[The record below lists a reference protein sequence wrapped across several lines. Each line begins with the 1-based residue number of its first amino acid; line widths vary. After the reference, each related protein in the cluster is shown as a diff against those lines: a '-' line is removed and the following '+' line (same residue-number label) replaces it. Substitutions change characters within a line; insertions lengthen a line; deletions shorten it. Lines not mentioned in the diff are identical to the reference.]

1 MAAAKKTGT
10 DKARKPADKSRKI
23 PKKRQSPAQQEPVRE
38 PLLTEARRRI
48 IRITLG
54 VLCSIL
60 TLYTVV
66 ALLSYI
72 FTWTSD
78 QSLVFNRNMFSLDA
92 SAENAGGKVGFLWA
106 RLLISKWFGLGAFAI
121 PVFLGTLA
129 VYCLRIKKVNLVR
142 MFLLCASGAVLFS
155 MLLSYLFSFTSL
167 DAMLGGG
174 AGGSYGYYA
183 NRWLCDKIGKA
194 GTAGVLLAVL
204 FLYACLLTPK
214 AAFWLDDL
222 IYGLSHRAPKAAE
235 DESGLEGLEEEENE
249 DGHPDLFRGESG
261 ESDPYG
267 YEDTPGLVVEGAEE
281 ADTDPT
287 DDWLA
292 FTGTE
297 TETGSGH
304 TVTGTSHLVSDPGT
318 DDGPADA
325 ADDGYDEDPA
335 DDVVL
340 TVEKGENDIIAALSD
355 TEWRERYD
363 PRLDLPDFRLP
374 SMSLLNDYR
383 DKWYEVSREELENNK
398 QRIVNALSNYKIRV
412 KGITAKMGPTVTLYK
427 IQLADGIKV
436 SQVRNLEE
444 DIAISLGAKGV
455 RVVTLLD
462 SVGIEVANVNPSVV
476 ALKSVLGCQQF
487 QEAARKME
495 LPMAMG
501 ITVTNEPFFL
511 DLAKMPHLL
520 VAGATGQGKS
530 VGLNVMITSLLY
542 TKHPAEMKFVLVD
555 PKKVELSLY
564 DKLDKHYLA
573 MLPDGDEA
581 IITDTKKVANT
592 LNSLCI
598 EMDAR
603 YDLLKQAN
611 VRQLK
616 EYNAKFLN
624 RRLNPLKGHKFLPY
638 IVVII
643 DEFGDLLMT
652 AGREIETPIARLAQ
666 KARAVG
672 IHLIIA
678 TQRPTV
684 NIITGS
690 IKANF
695 NSRVAFKVNTGTD
708 SKVIIDAPGANRLI
722 GRGDMLVVSPGHD
735 EPVRVQC
742 ALVDTAEIDQIVDSI
757 SRQRGYSG
765 PFELPEYVDPNDED
779 GGGIGEVDLHK
790 RDQLFEEC
798 ARMVVQYQQGSTSM
812 LQRKLGVGYARAGRI
827 MDQLE
832 AAGIVGPQEGS
843 KARSV
848 QITDLDSLDR
858 ILESLNHI

>member
-1 MAAAKKTGT
+1 MAKEKKNKEKSRAKSRPQPTAKKKPAAASRPKRN
-10 DKARKPADKSRKI
+10 DAPRKPILS
-23 PKKRQSPAQQEPVRE
+23 EE
-38 PLLTEARRRI
+38 NRRI
-48 IRITLG
+48 VRIVLG
-54 VLCSIL
+54 VLFGIL
-60 TLYTVV
+60 TLYTLV
-66 ALLSYI
+66 ALLSYV

-78 QSLVFNRNMFSLDA
+78 QSLRFDSQMFSMDTV
-92 SAENAGGKVGFLWA
+92 AENAGGKIGYLWA
-106 RLLISKWFGLGAFAI
+106 NLLISKLFGFGAFAI
-121 PVFLGTLA
+121 PVFLGFLT
-129 VYCLRIKKVNLVR
+129 VYCFRIKKVNLLRV
-142 MFLLCASGAVLFS
+142 FLLCAFGAIIFSVL
-155 MLLSYLFSFTSL
+155 LAYIFSFTSL
-167 DAMLGGG
+167 DSMLGNG
-174 AGGSYGYYA
+174 AGGSYGHYA
-183 NRWLCDKIGKA
+183 NSWMCDKLGKA
-194 GTAGVLLAVL
+194 GMAGVLLVVL

-214 AAFWLDDL
+214 VAFWFDDL
-222 IYGLSHRAPKAAE
+222 LYGISHREP
-235 DESGLEGLEEEENE
+235 EEEEE
-249 DGHPDLFRGESG
+249 EETLEPEEGETG
-261 ESDPYG
+261 EAGSY
-267 YEDTPGLVVEGAEE
+267 PGLVVEGAEE

-287 DDWLA
+287 DDWLEYTDSESA
-292 FTGTE
+292 GQPAAE
-297 TETGSGH
+297 PEPA
-304 TVTGTSHLVSDPGT
+304 SDPGT
-318 DDGPADA
+318 ETKP
-325 ADDGYDEDPA
+325 EVIQPL
-335 DDVVL
+335 VTQPEVTL
-340 TVEKGENDIIAALSD
+340 TIEKSENDIIAGLSD
-355 TEWRERYD
+355 EEWRERYD
-363 PRLDLPDFRLP
+363 PRLDLPKFKLP
-374 SMSLLNDYR
+374 PMSILKDYK
-383 DKWYEVSREELENNK
+383 DMWYEVSRQELENNK
-398 QRIVNALSNYKIRV
+398 QRIVNALNSYKIRV

-427 IQLADGIKV
+427 IQLDDGIKV
-436 SQVRNLEE
+436 AQVRNLEE

-462 SVGIEVANVNPSVV
+462 SVGIEVANVKPSVV
-476 ALKSVLGCQQF
+476 ALKSVLGCQQY
-487 QEAARKME
+487 QEASQKME
-495 LPMAMG
+495 LPMAIG
-501 ITVTNEPFFL
+501 ITVTNEPFFI

-542 TKHPAEMKFVLVD
+542 AKHPAEMKLVLVD
-555 PKKVELSLY
+555 PKKVEFSLY
-564 DKLDKHYLA
+564 EKLEKHYLA
-573 MLPDGDEA
+573 MLPDADEA

-603 YDLLKQAN
+603 YDLLKKAD

-616 EYNAKFLN
+616 EYNEKFLN
-624 RRLNPLKGHKFLPY
+624 RQLNPNNGHKFLPY

-652 AGREIETPIARLAQ
+652 AGREIENPIARLAQ

-722 GRGDMLVVSPGHD
+722 GRGDMLVVYPGHD
-735 EPVRVQC
+735 LTRVQC
-742 ALVDTAEIDQIVDSI
+742 ALVDTPEIINLVKFI
-757 SRQRGYSG
+757 SDQRGYAG

-779 GGGIGEVDLHK
+779 AGVGDVDLHR

-812 LQRKLGVGYARAGRI
+812 LQRKLNVGYARAGRI

-848 QITDLDSLDR
+848 LVTDLDTLDR

>member
-1 MAAAKKTGT
+1 MTEKTGKGKPKPKTKTKAKPKKKTT
-10 DKARKPADKSRKI
+10 ASKSR
-23 PKKRQSPAQQEPVRE
+23 PSERQ
-38 PLLTEARRRI
+38 PLLSEDKRRVVRI
-48 IRITLG
+48 VLG
-54 VLCSIL
+54 VLCGIL
-60 TLYTVV
+60 TLYTLV
-66 ALLSYI
+66 ALLSYV

-78 QSLVFNRNMFSLDA
+78 QSLSFHPQLFSLDA
-92 SAENAGGKVGFLWA
+92 SAENAGGKIGFLWA
-106 RLLISKWFGLGAFAI
+106 DRLISKWFGLGAFAL
-121 PVFLGTLA
+121 PVFLGALT
-129 VYCLRIKKVNLVR
+129 VYCFRIKKVNLLRV
-142 MFLLCASGAVLFS
+142 FILCALGAVLFS
-155 MLLSYLFSFTSL
+155 VLLAYIFSFTPYDS
-167 DAMLGGG
+167 MLGGG
-174 AGGSYGYYA
+174 AGGSYGHFA
-183 NRWLCDKIGKA
+183 NRWMCDKLGKA
-194 GTAGVLLAVL
+194 GMAGVLLVLL
-204 FLYACLLTPK
+204 FLYSCLLTPK
-214 AAFWLDDL
+214 VAFWLDDL
-222 IYGLSHRAPKAAE
+222 VGGISHRGTSGE
-235 DESGLEGLEEEENE
+235 DDNDDEDGDDEEDGEDDLPDGEEE
-249 DGHPDLFRGESG
+249 GH
-261 ESDPYG
+261 
-267 YEDTPGLVVEGAEE
+267 PGLVVEGAEE
-281 ADTDPT
+281 KDTDPT
-287 DDWLA
+287 DDWLE
-292 FTGTE
+292 FTGTDD
-297 TETGSGH
+297 
-304 TVTGTSHLVSDPGT
+304 TGTTAIP
-318 DDGPADA
+318 DDNPAGEPSA
-325 ADDGYDEDPA
+325 PVTTKPEDVP
-335 DDVVL
+335 L
-340 TVEKGENDIIAALSD
+340 TIEKSENDIIAGLSD
-355 TEWRERYD
+355 DEWRERYD
-363 PRLDLPDFRLP
+363 PRLDLPKFKLP
-374 SMSLLNDYR
+374 PMSILKDYK
-383 DKWYEVSREELENNK
+383 DMWYEVSRQELENNK
-398 QRIVNALSNYKIRV
+398 QRIVNALNSYKIRV

-427 IQLADGIKV
+427 IQLDDGIKV
-436 SQVRNLEE
+436 AQVRNLEE

-462 SVGIEVANVNPSVV
+462 SVGIEVANVKPSVV
-476 ALKSVLGCQQF
+476 ALKSVLGCQQY
-487 QEAARKME
+487 QDASQKME
-495 LPMAMG
+495 LPMAIG

-542 TKHPAEMKFVLVD
+542 AKHPAEMKLVLVD
-555 PKKVELSLY
+555 PKKVEFSLY
-564 DKLDKHYLA
+564 ERLEKHYLA

-603 YDLLKQAN
+603 YDLLKKAD

-616 EYNAKFLN
+616 EYNEKFLS
-624 RRLNPLKGHKFLPY
+624 RQLNPNNGHKFLPY

-652 AGREIETPIARLAQ
+652 AGREIENPIARLAQ

-708 SKVIIDAPGANRLI
+708 SKVIIDAPGANRLS
-722 GRGDMLVVSPGHD
+722 GRGDMLVVYPGHD
-735 EPVRVQC
+735 LTRVQC
-742 ALVDTAEIDQIVDSI
+742 ALVDTPEII
-757 SRQRGYSG
+757 SLVKFISDQRGYPG
-765 PFELPEYVDPNDED
+765 PFELPEYVDPNDEEAGMGD
-779 GGGIGEVDLHK
+779 IDLHK

-848 QITDLDSLDR
+848 LVTDLDTLDR

>member
-1 MAAAKKTGT
+1 MAEKTGKGAT
-10 DKARKPADKSRKI
+10 KPKTK
-23 PKKRQSPAQQEPVRE
+23 PKKKPSASKKRTRQ
-38 PLLTEARRRI
+38 PLLSEEKRRI
-48 IRITLG
+48 VRIVLG
-54 VLCSIL
+54 VLFGIL
-60 TLYTVV
+60 TLYTLA
-66 ALLSYI
+66 ALLSYV
-72 FTWTSD
+72 FTWNAD
-78 QSLVFNRNMFSLDA
+78 QSLSYHPQPFSLDA
-92 SAENAGGKVGFLWA
+92 SAENAGGKIGFLWA
-106 RLLISKWFGLGAFAI
+106 DLLISKWFGFGAFAL
-121 PVFLGTLA
+121 PVFLAALT
-129 VYCLRIKKVNLVR
+129 VYCFRIKKVNLLRV
-142 MFLLCASGAVLFS
+142 FILCALGAVIFS
-155 MLLSYLFSFTSL
+155 VLLAYIFSFTPYESL
-167 DAMLGGG
+167 LGSG
-174 AGGSYGYYA
+174 AGGSYGHYA
-183 NRWLCDKIGKA
+183 NRWMCDKLGKV
-194 GTAGVLLAVL
+194 GMAGVLLVVL

-214 AAFWLDDL
+214 VAFWLDDL
-222 IYGLSHRAPKAAE
+222 VYGISHR
-235 DESGLEGLEEEENE
+235 
-249 DGHPDLFRGESG
+249 ESG
-261 ESDPYG
+261 EGGDSGEDDEDDDPDMDDDG
-267 YEDTPGLVVEGAEE
+267 PGLVIEGAEE

-287 DDWLA
+287 DDWL
-292 FTGTE
+292 
-297 TETGSGH
+297 
-304 TVTGTSHLVSDPGT
+304 DY
-318 DDGPADA
+318 ADA
-325 ADDGYDEDPA
+325 ADAGTGEQATDPA
-335 DDVVL
+335 GEAAEDGTVKPEDVTL
-340 TVEKGENDIIAALSD
+340 TIEKGENEIVAGLSD
-355 TEWRERYD
+355 EEWLKRYD
-363 PRLDLPDFRLP
+363 PRLDLPKYKMP
-374 SMSLLNDYR
+374 PMSILKDYK
-383 DKWYEVSREELENNK
+383 DMWYEVSRQELENNK
-398 QRIVNALSNYKIRV
+398 QRIVNALNSYKIRV

-427 IQLADGIKV
+427 IQLDDGIKV
-436 SQVRNLEE
+436 AQVRNLEE

-462 SVGIEVANVNPSVV
+462 SVGIEVANVKPSVV
-476 ALKSVLGCQQF
+476 ALKSVLGCQQY
-487 QEAARKME
+487 QEASKKME
-495 LPMAMG
+495 LPMALG

-542 TKHPAEMKFVLVD
+542 SKHPAEMKLVLVD
-555 PKKVELSLY
+555 PKKVEFSLY
-564 DKLDKHYLA
+564 ERLDKHYLA
-573 MLPDGDEA
+573 MLPDADEA

-603 YDLLKQAN
+603 YDLLKKAD

-616 EYNAKFLN
+616 EYNEKFLN
-624 RRLNPLKGHKFLPY
+624 RQLNPNNGHKFLPY

-652 AGREIETPIARLAQ
+652 AGREIENPIARLAQ

-722 GRGDMLVVSPGHD
+722 GRGDMLVVYPGHD
-735 EPVRVQC
+735 LTRVQC
-742 ALVDTAEIDQIVDSI
+742 ALVDTPEIIDIVKFVSE
-757 SRQRGYSG
+757 QRGYAG

-779 GGGIGEVDLHK
+779 AGFGDVDLHR

-812 LQRKLGVGYARAGRI
+812 LQRKLNVGYARAGRI

-843 KARSV
+843 KARAV
-848 QITDLDSLDR
+848 LITDLDT
-858 ILESLNHI
+858 LEQKLEALNHI

>member
-1 MAAAKKTGT
+1 MADKKSPKPKKKKATP
-10 DKARKPADKSRKI
+10 ARKPAA
-23 PKKRQSPAQQEPVRE
+23 PRE
-38 PLLTEARRRI
+38 PILTDSRRRM
-48 IRITLG
+48 IRISLG
-54 VLCSIL
+54 VLFSIL
-60 TLYTVV
+60 AVYTLV

-78 QSLVFNRNMFSLDA
+78 QSLAFDSRMFTTDVT
-92 SAENAGGKVGFLWA
+92 AENAGGKIGFLWA
-106 RLLISKWFGLGAFAI
+106 DFLISKLFGLGALALPI
-121 PVFLGTLA
+121 FLGAIA
-129 VYCLRIKKVNLVR
+129 VYCFRLRNVNLLRV
-142 MFLLCASGAVLFS
+142 FLLCAFGAVIFS
-155 MLLSYLFSFTSL
+155 VVLAFVFSFTPY
-167 DAMLGGG
+167 DAMLGSG
-174 AGGSYGYYA
+174 AGGSYGHYA
-183 NRWLCDKIGKA
+183 SRWLCSMLGKA
-194 GTAGVLLAVL
+194 GAAGVLVLIL
-204 FLYACLLTPK
+204 FLYACLLSPK
-214 AAFWLDDL
+214 VAFWFDDL
-222 IYGLSHRAPKAAE
+222 LYGWSHREKQAPE
-235 DESGLEGLEEEENE
+235 DEGTDEPDEAEEG
-249 DGHPDLFRGESG
+249 
-261 ESDPYG
+261 
-267 YEDTPGLVVEGAEE
+267 TPGLVVEGAEE

-287 DDWLA
+287 DDWL
-292 FTGTE
+292 
-297 TETGSGH
+297 
-304 TVTGTSHLVSDPGT
+304 
-318 DDGPADA
+318 DA
-325 ADDGYDEDPA
+325 ADTDDAETEEDVEEVEEAAVTEAADTEDKTAAADGEAAQDAASGNP
-335 DDVVL
+335 DDVPL
-340 TVEKGENDIIAALSD
+340 TIEKSENEIVDGLSD
-355 TEWRERYD
+355 EQWRERYD
-363 PRLDLPDFRLP
+363 PRLDLPKYKLP
-374 SMSLLNDYR
+374 PMSLLNDYK
-383 DKWYEVSREELENNK
+383 DMWYEVSREELENNK
-398 QRIVNALSNYKIRV
+398 QRIVNALNSYKIRV

-427 IQLADGIKV
+427 IQLDDGIKV
-436 SQVRNLEE
+436 AQVRNLEE

-462 SVGIEVANVNPSVV
+462 SVGIEVANVKPSVV
-476 ALKSVLGCQQF
+476 ALKSILGCQQY
-487 QEAARKME
+487 QEASQKME

-542 TKHPAEMKFVLVD
+542 ARHPAEMKLVLVD
-555 PKKVELSLY
+555 PKKVEFSLY
-564 DKLDKHYLA
+564 EKLDRHYLA

-603 YDLLKQAN
+603 YDLLKKAD

-624 RRLNPLKGHKFLPY
+624 RQLNPLKGHKFLPY

-652 AGREIETPIARLAQ
+652 AGREIENPIARLAQ

-708 SKVIIDAPGANRLI
+708 SKVIIDTPGANRLI
-722 GRGDMLVVSPGHD
+722 GRGDMLVVSPGRD
-735 EPVRVQC
+735 EPTRVQC
-742 ALVDTAEIDQIVDSI
+742 ALVDTPEILNIVRFI
-757 SRQRGYSG
+757 SNQRGYPG
-765 PFELPEYVDPNDED
+765 PFELPEYVDPNDEE
-779 GGGIGEVDLHK
+779 GGMSDIDLHR

-812 LQRKLGVGYARAGRI
+812 LQRKLNVGYARAGRI

-843 KARSV
+843 KARAV
-848 QITDLDSLDR
+848 LVTDLDTLDR

>member
-1 MAAAKKTGT
+1 MAAAKKT
-10 DKARKPADKSRKI
+10 DKPAGAEKGKAAARKRPASAPRKT
-23 PKKRQSPAQQEPVRE
+23 ARE
-38 PLLTEARRRI
+38 PLLTESRRRI
-48 IRITLG
+48 IRIVLG
-54 VLCSIL
+54 VLCGIL
-60 TLYTVV
+60 TLYTLV
-66 ALLSYI
+66 ALLSYV

-78 QSLVFNRNMFSLDA
+78 QSLAFDPQMFSLDTA
-92 SAENAGGKVGFLWA
+92 AENAGGKIGYLWA
-106 RLLISKWFGLGAFAI
+106 NLLISKWFGLGAFAI
-121 PVFLGTLA
+121 PAFLAFLT
-129 VYCLRIKKVNLVR
+129 VYCFRIKKVNLLRV
-142 MFLLCASGAVLFS
+142 FLLCAFGAVIFS
-155 MLLSYLFSFTSL
+155 VLLAYIFSFTSFDSL
-167 DAMLGGG
+167 FGSG
-174 AGGSYGYYA
+174 AGGSYGHYA
-183 NRWLCDKIGKA
+183 NRWLCDKLGKA
-194 GTAGVLLAVL
+194 GTAGVLLVVL
-204 FLYACLLTPK
+204 FLFGCLLTPK
-214 AAFWLDDL
+214 VAFWLDDL
-222 IYGLSHRAPKAAE
+222 IYGVSHRRPKVAPEAPVDDDGEE
-235 DESGLEGLEEEENE
+235 DEGFEPF
-249 DGHPDLFRGESG
+249 HPD
-261 ESDPYG
+261 
-267 YEDTPGLVVEGAEE
+267 LVVEGAQDSQL

-287 DDWLA
+287 DDWLEYA
-292 FTGTE
+292 GTD
-297 TETGSGH
+297 TGSDEPAFPH
-304 TVTGTSHLVSDPGT
+304 FSSST
-318 DDGPADA
+318 DDHESQPEAGQPAA
-325 ADDGYDEDPA
+325 PEEEASDE
-335 DDVVL
+335 
-340 TVEKGENDIIAALSD
+340 VELVIEGKSESDIIAGLSD
-355 TEWRERYD
+355 EQWRERYD
-363 PRLDLPDFRLP
+363 PRLDLPKFQLP
-374 SMSLLNDYR
+374 PMSILKDY
-383 DKWYEVSREELENNK
+383 KEMWYEVSRQELENNK
-398 QRIVNALSNYKIRV
+398 QRIVNALNSYKIRV

-427 IQLADGIKV
+427 IQLDDGIKV

-462 SVGIEVANVNPSVV
+462 SVGIEVANVKPSVV

-487 QEAARKME
+487 QEASQKME

-542 TKHPAEMKFVLVD
+542 AKHPAEMKMVLVD
-555 PKKVELSLY
+555 PKKVEFSLY
-564 DKLDKHYLA
+564 EKLEKHYLA

-603 YDLLKQAN
+603 YDLLKKAD

-624 RRLNPLKGHKFLPY
+624 RQLNPNNGHKFLPY

-652 AGREIETPIARLAQ
+652 AGREIENPIARLAQ

-722 GRGDMLVVSPGHD
+722 GRGDMLVVYPGHD
-735 EPVRVQC
+735 LTRVQC
-742 ALVDTAEIDQIVDSI
+742 ALVDTPEIIDIVKFI
-757 SRQRGYSG
+757 SQQRGYGG
-765 PFELPEYVDPNDED
+765 PFELPEYVDPNDEE
-779 GGGIGEVDLHK
+779 GGGIGDIDLHK

-812 LQRKLGVGYARAGRI
+812 LQRKLNVGYARAGRI

-843 KARSV
+843 KARAV
-848 QITDLDSLDR
+848 LVTDLDSLDR

>member
-1 MAAAKKTGT
+1 MAATKSEKAPAKGKTKKKKSVAASG
-10 DKARKPADKSRKI
+10 KAKPARKTA
-23 PKKRQSPAQQEPVRE
+23 PVRESERE
-38 PLLTEARRRI
+38 PLLSENPRRI
-48 IRITLG
+48 IRLTLG
-54 VLCSIL
+54 FLFGIL
-60 TLYTVV
+60 ALYTLV
-66 ALLSYI
+66 ALFSYV
-72 FTWTSD
+72 FTWTAD
-78 QSLVFNRNMFSLDA
+78 QSLKFDPAMFSMES
-92 SAENAGGKVGFLWA
+92 SAANAGGKIGYLWA
-106 RLLISKWFGLGAFAI
+106 NLLVNKLFGLGALAI
-121 PVFLGTLA
+121 PVFLGALS
-129 VYCLRIKKVNLVR
+129 VYCFRLKHVNLLRV
-142 MFLLCASGAVLFS
+142 FLLCAFGAVIFS
-155 MLLSYLFSFTSL
+155 VLMAYIFSFTSY
-167 DAMLGGG
+167 DALLGGG
-174 AGGSYGYYA
+174 AGGSYGHYA
-183 NRWLCDKIGKA
+183 NYWLCDKLGKA
-194 GTAGVLLAVL
+194 GTAGVLLVVL
-204 FLYACLLTPK
+204 FLYACLLSPK
-214 AAFWLDDL
+214 VAVWLDEL
-222 IYGLSHRAPKAAE
+222 LYGVSHRVPKEDDAE
-235 DESGLEGLEEEENE
+235 GDEEEEIENPFE
-249 DGHPDLFRGESG
+249 DGTLQPAF
-261 ESDPYG
+261 
-267 YEDTPGLVVEGAEE
+267 VVEGAEE

-287 DDWLA
+287 DDWI
-292 FTGTE
+292 
-297 TETGSGH
+297 
-304 TVTGTSHLVSDPGT
+304 
-318 DDGPADA
+318 DA
-325 ADDGYDEDPA
+325 ANAAGTPEPDEPQEPEEPEEPAEPEEKPAPKEDEIQQTDVPLTIEKSENEIIDG
-335 DDVVL
+335 
-340 TVEKGENDIIAALSD
+340 LSEQ
-355 TEWRERYD
+355 EWRERYD
-363 PRLDLPDFRLP
+363 PRLDLPRFKLP
-374 SMSLLNDYR
+374 PLSILKDY
-383 DKWYEVSREELENNK
+383 KEMWYEVSREELENNK
-398 QRIVNALSNYKIRV
+398 QRIVNALNSYKIRV

-427 IQLADGIKV
+427 IQLDDGIKV
-436 SQVRNLEE
+436 AQVRNLEE

-462 SVGIEVANVNPSVV
+462 SVGIEVANVKPSVV
-476 ALKSVLGCQQF
+476 ALKAVLGCQQY
-487 QEAARKME
+487 QEASQKME

-542 TKHPAEMKFVLVD
+542 ARHPAEMKMVLVD
-555 PKKVELSLY
+555 PKKVEFSLY
-564 DKLDKHYLA
+564 EKLEKHYLA

-603 YDLLKQAN
+603 YDLLKKAD

-624 RRLNPLKGHKFLPY
+624 RQLNPNKGHKFLPY

-652 AGREIETPIARLAQ
+652 AGREIENPIARLAQ

-708 SKVIIDAPGANRLI
+708 SKVIIDQPGANRLI
-722 GRGDMLVVSPGHD
+722 GRGDMLVVSPGRD
-735 EPVRVQC
+735 EPTRVQC
-742 ALVDTAEIDQIVDSI
+742 ALVDTPEILDIVRFI
-757 SRQRGYSG
+757 SQQRGYPG

-779 GGGIGEVDLHK
+779 AGVGDVDLHR
-790 RDQLFEEC
+790 RDQLFEDC

-812 LQRKLGVGYARAGRI
+812 LQRKLNVGYARAGRI

-843 KARSV
+843 KARAV
-848 QITDLDSLDR
+848 LVTDLDTLDR

>member
-1 MAAAKKTGT
+1 MAAKKS
-10 DKARKPADKSRKI
+10 KSR
-23 PKKRQSPAQQEPVRE
+23 PKKKAAAAPKRTAARRQL
-38 PLLTEARRRI
+38 LLTEDKRRI
-48 IRITLG
+48 VRIVFG
-54 VLCSIL
+54 VLCSIMA
-60 TLYTVV
+60 LYTLV
-66 ALLSYI
+66 ALLSYV

-78 QSLVFNRNMFSLDA
+78 QSLTFDTRMFTTA
-92 SAENAGGKVGFLWA
+92 VTAENAGGKIGFLWA
-106 RLLISKWFGLGAFAI
+106 DFLISKLFGFGAFAL
-121 PVFLGTLA
+121 PVFLGALA
-129 VYCLRIKKVNLVR
+129 VYCFRIRKVNLLRV
-142 MFLLCASGAVLFS
+142 FLLCAFGAVIFS
-155 MLLSYLFSFTSL
+155 VLLAFVFSFTPYPSL
-167 DAMLGGG
+167 LGTG
-174 AGGSYGYYA
+174 AGGSYGHYA
-183 NRWLCDKIGKA
+183 CRWLCSMLGKA
-194 GTAGVLLAVL
+194 GTAGVLIIIV

-214 AAFWLDDL
+214 VAFWFDDL
-222 IYGLSHRAPKAAE
+222 IYGISHREPGEEGSAVEPESPE
-235 DESGLEGLEEEENE
+235 D
-249 DGHPDLFRGESG
+249 P
-261 ESDPYG
+261 
-267 YEDTPGLVVEGAEE
+267 
-281 ADTDPT
+281 
-287 DDWLA
+287 
-292 FTGTE
+292 E
-297 TETGSGH
+297 TETGNDTAGDWLDF
-304 TVTGTSHLVSDPGT
+304 TDSD
-318 DDGPADA
+318 DPAVLQQPDSDFGEVVEDMEDEA
-325 ADDGYDEDPA
+325 ADPA
-335 DDVVL
+335 GEVPL
-340 TVEKGENDIIAALSD
+340 TIEGKSESDIIAGLSEE
-355 TEWRERYD
+355 EWRERYD
-363 PRLDLPDFRLP
+363 PRLDLPRFKLP
-374 SMSLLNDYR
+374 PMSILNDYK
-383 DKWYEVSREELENNK
+383 DMWYEVSRQELENNK
-398 QRIVNALSNYKIRV
+398 QRIVNALNSYKIRV

-427 IQLADGIKV
+427 IQLDDGIKV

-462 SVGIEVANVNPSVV
+462 SVGIEVANVRPSVV

-487 QEAARKME
+487 QEASQKME

-542 TKHPAEMKFVLVD
+542 ARHPAEMKLVLVD
-555 PKKVELSLY
+555 PKKVEFSLY
-564 DKLDKHYLA
+564 EKLEKHYLA

-603 YDLLKQAN
+603 YDLLKKAD

-624 RRLNPLKGHKFLPY
+624 RQLNPNNGHKFLPY

-652 AGREIETPIARLAQ
+652 AGREIENPIARLAQ

-722 GRGDMLVVSPGHD
+722 GRGDMLVVYPGHD
-735 EPVRVQC
+735 LTRVQC
-742 ALVDTAEIDQIVDSI
+742 ALVDTPEII
-757 SRQRGYSG
+757 SLVKFISDQRGYAG
-765 PFELPEYVDPNDED
+765 PFELPEYVDPNDDET
-779 GGGIGEVDLHK
+779 GIGDVDLHR

-812 LQRKLGVGYARAGRI
+812 LQRKLNVGYARAGRI

-843 KARSV
+843 KARAV
-848 QITDLDSLDR
+848 LVTDLDTLDR

>member
-1 MAAAKKTGT
+1 MSAARKTEKSGKN
-10 DKARKPADKSRKI
+10 DKAKNTR
-23 PKKRQSPAQQEPVRE
+23 KKRPAPVRETPARE
-38 PLLTEARRRI
+38 PLLTDSRRRI
-48 IRITLG
+48 IRIVLG
-54 VLCSIL
+54 VLCGIL
-60 TLYTVV
+60 TLYTLA
-66 ALLSYI
+66 ALLSYV

-78 QSLVFNRNMFSLDA
+78 QSLAFNPQMFSLDTA
-92 SAENAGGKVGFLWA
+92 AENAGGKIGYLWA
-106 RLLISKWFGLGAFAI
+106 NLLISKWFGLGAFAI
-121 PVFLGTLA
+121 PAFLAFLT
-129 VYCLRIKKVNLVR
+129 VYCFRIKKVNLLRV
-142 MFLLCASGAVLFS
+142 FLLCAFGAIIFSVLLAYIFG
-155 MLLSYLFSFTSL
+155 FTSF
-167 DAMLGGG
+167 DSMFGSG
-174 AGGSYGYYA
+174 AGGSYGHYA
-183 NRWLCDKIGKA
+183 NRWLCDKLGKA
-194 GTAGVLLAVL
+194 GTAGVLVAVL

-222 IYGLSHRAPKAAE
+222 IYGISHREPKT
-235 DESGLEGLEEEENE
+235 DPDTVPDDLETDE
-249 DGHPDLFRGESG
+249 DGET
-261 ESDPYG
+261 YG
-267 YEDTPGLVVEGAEE
+267 LHPGLVVEGAEE

-287 DDWLA
+287 DDWLDYA
-292 FTGTE
+292 GTDTDPE
-297 TETGSGH
+297 SPAGPGTVDVIRPEEPETGDEADEGTGSVSG
-304 TVTGTSHLVSDPGT
+304 
-318 DDGPADA
+318 A
-325 ADDGYDEDPA
+325 EDVP
-335 DDVVL
+335 L
-340 TVEKGENDIIAALSD
+340 TIEGKSESDIIAGLSD
-355 TEWRERYD
+355 EEWRERYD
-363 PRLDLPDFRLP
+363 PRLDLPRYKLP
-374 SMSLLNDYR
+374 PMSLLNDY
-383 DKWYEVSREELENNK
+383 KEMWYEVSRQELENNK
-398 QRIVNALSNYKIRV
+398 QRIVNALNSYKIRV

-427 IQLADGIKV
+427 IQLDDGIKV

-462 SVGIEVANVNPSVV
+462 SVGIEVANVKPSVV

-487 QEAARKME
+487 QEASQKME
-495 LPMAMG
+495 LPMAIG

-542 TKHPAEMKFVLVD
+542 SKHPAEMKMVLVD
-555 PKKVELSLY
+555 PKKVEFSLY
-564 DKLDKHYLA
+564 EKLDKHYLA

-603 YDLLKQAN
+603 YDLLKKAD

-616 EYNAKFLN
+616 EYNEKFLS
-624 RRLNPLKGHKFLPY
+624 RRLNPNNGHKFLPY

-652 AGREIETPIARLAQ
+652 AGREIENPIARLAQ

-695 NSRVAFKVNTGTD
+695 NSRIAFKVNTGTD

-722 GRGDMLVVSPGHD
+722 GRGDMLVVYPGHD
-735 EPVRVQC
+735 LTRVQC
-742 ALVDTAEIDQIVDSI
+742 ALVDTPEIIDIVKFI
-757 SRQRGYSG
+757 SQQRGYAG
-765 PFELPEYVDPNDED
+765 PFELPEYVDPNDEE
-779 GGGIGEVDLHK
+779 GGGMGDVDLHK

-812 LQRKLGVGYARAGRI
+812 LQRKLNVGYARAGRI

-848 QITDLDSLDR
+848 LVTDLDSLDR

>member
-1 MAAAKKTGT
+1 MADKKSPKPKKKKATP
-10 DKARKPADKSRKI
+10 ARKPAA
-23 PKKRQSPAQQEPVRE
+23 PRE
-38 PLLTEARRRI
+38 PILTDSRRRM
-48 IRITLG
+48 IRISLG
-54 VLCSIL
+54 VLFSIL
-60 TLYTVV
+60 AVYTLV

-78 QSLVFNRNMFSLDA
+78 QSLAFDSRMFTTDVT
-92 SAENAGGKVGFLWA
+92 AENAGGKIGFLWA
-106 RLLISKWFGLGAFAI
+106 DFLISKLFGLGALALPI
-121 PVFLGTLA
+121 FLGAIA
-129 VYCLRIKKVNLVR
+129 VYCFRLRNVNLLRV
-142 MFLLCASGAVLFS
+142 FLLCAFGAVIFS
-155 MLLSYLFSFTSL
+155 VVLAFVFSFTPY
-167 DAMLGGG
+167 DAMLGSG
-174 AGGSYGYYA
+174 AGGSYGHYA
-183 NRWLCDKIGKA
+183 SRWLCSMLGKA
-194 GTAGVLLAVL
+194 GAAGVLVLIL
-204 FLYACLLTPK
+204 FLYACLLSPK
-214 AAFWLDDL
+214 VAFWFDDL
-222 IYGLSHRAPKAAE
+222 LYGWSHREKQVPE
-235 DESGLEGLEEEENE
+235 DEGTDELDEAEEGM
-249 DGHPDLFRGESG
+249 
-261 ESDPYG
+261 
-267 YEDTPGLVVEGAEE
+267 PGLVVEGAEE
-281 ADTDPT
+281 ADTDQT
-287 DDWLA
+287 DDWL
-292 FTGTE
+292 
-297 TETGSGH
+297 
-304 TVTGTSHLVSDPGT
+304 
-318 DDGPADA
+318 DA
-325 ADDGYDEDPA
+325 ADTDDAETEEDVEEVEEAAVAEAADTEDETAAADGEAAQDAASGNP
-335 DDVVL
+335 DDVPL
-340 TVEKGENDIIAALSD
+340 TIEKSENEIVDGLSD
-355 TEWRERYD
+355 EQWRERYD
-363 PRLDLPDFRLP
+363 PRLDLPKYKLP
-374 SMSLLNDYR
+374 PMSLLNDYK
-383 DKWYEVSREELENNK
+383 DMWYEVSREELENNK
-398 QRIVNALSNYKIRV
+398 QRIVNALNSYKIRV

-427 IQLADGIKV
+427 IQLDDGIKV
-436 SQVRNLEE
+436 AQVRNLEE

-462 SVGIEVANVNPSVV
+462 SVGIEVANVKPSVV
-476 ALKSVLGCQQF
+476 ALKSILGCQQY
-487 QEAARKME
+487 QEASQKME

-542 TKHPAEMKFVLVD
+542 ARHPAEMKLVLVD
-555 PKKVELSLY
+555 PKKVEFSLY
-564 DKLDKHYLA
+564 EKLDRHYLA

-603 YDLLKQAN
+603 YDLLKKAD

-624 RRLNPLKGHKFLPY
+624 RQLNPLKGHKFLPY

-652 AGREIETPIARLAQ
+652 AGREIENPIARLAQ

-708 SKVIIDAPGANRLI
+708 SKVIIDTPGANRLI
-722 GRGDMLVVSPGHD
+722 GRGDMLVVSPGRD
-735 EPVRVQC
+735 EPTRVQC
-742 ALVDTAEIDQIVDSI
+742 ALVDTPEILNIVRFI
-757 SRQRGYSG
+757 SNQRGYPG
-765 PFELPEYVDPNDED
+765 PFELPEYVDPNDEE
-779 GGGIGEVDLHK
+779 GGMSDIDLHR

-812 LQRKLGVGYARAGRI
+812 LQRKLNVGYARAGRI

-843 KARSV
+843 KARAV
-848 QITDLDSLDR
+848 LVTDLDTLDR

>member
-1 MAAAKKTGT
+1 MADKKSPKPKKKKATP
-10 DKARKPADKSRKI
+10 ARKPAA
-23 PKKRQSPAQQEPVRE
+23 PRE
-38 PLLTEARRRI
+38 PILTDSRRRM
-48 IRITLG
+48 IRISLG
-54 VLCSIL
+54 VLFSIL
-60 TLYTVV
+60 AVYTLV

-78 QSLVFNRNMFSLDA
+78 QSLAFDSRMFTTDVT
-92 SAENAGGKVGFLWA
+92 AENAGGKIGFLWA
-106 RLLISKWFGLGAFAI
+106 DFLISKLFGLGALALPI
-121 PVFLGTLA
+121 FLGAIA
-129 VYCLRIKKVNLVR
+129 VYCFRLRNVNLLRV
-142 MFLLCASGAVLFS
+142 FLLCAFGAVIFS
-155 MLLSYLFSFTSL
+155 VVLAFVFSFTPY
-167 DAMLGGG
+167 DAMLGSG
-174 AGGSYGYYA
+174 AGGSYGHYA
-183 NRWLCDKIGKA
+183 SRWLCSMLGKA
-194 GTAGVLLAVL
+194 GAAGVLVLIL
-204 FLYACLLTPK
+204 FLYACLLSPK
-214 AAFWLDDL
+214 VAFWFDDL
-222 IYGLSHRAPKAAE
+222 LYGWSHREKQAPEDEGTDELDEAE
-235 DESGLEGLEEEENE
+235 DG
-249 DGHPDLFRGESG
+249 
-261 ESDPYG
+261 
-267 YEDTPGLVVEGAEE
+267 TPGLVVEGAEE
-281 ADTDPT
+281 ADIDPT
-287 DDWLA
+287 DDWL
-292 FTGTE
+292 
-297 TETGSGH
+297 
-304 TVTGTSHLVSDPGT
+304 
-318 DDGPADA
+318 DA
-325 ADDGYDEDPA
+325 ADTDDAETEEDVEEVEEAAVAEATDAEDEAAAADGEAAQDAASGNP
-335 DDVVL
+335 DDVPL
-340 TVEKGENDIIAALSD
+340 TIEKSENEIVDGLSD
-355 TEWRERYD
+355 EQWRERYD
-363 PRLDLPDFRLP
+363 PRLDLPKYKLP
-374 SMSLLNDYR
+374 PMSLLNDYK
-383 DKWYEVSREELENNK
+383 DMWYEVSREELENNK
-398 QRIVNALSNYKIRV
+398 QRIVNALNSYKIRV

-427 IQLADGIKV
+427 IQLDDGIKV
-436 SQVRNLEE
+436 AQVRNLEE

-462 SVGIEVANVNPSVV
+462 SVGIEVANVKPSVV
-476 ALKSVLGCQQF
+476 ALKSILGCQQY
-487 QEAARKME
+487 QEASQKME

-542 TKHPAEMKFVLVD
+542 ARHPAEMKLVLVD
-555 PKKVELSLY
+555 PKKVEFSLY
-564 DKLDKHYLA
+564 EKLDRHYLA

-603 YDLLKQAN
+603 YDLLKKAD

-624 RRLNPLKGHKFLPY
+624 RQLNPLKGHKFLPY

-652 AGREIETPIARLAQ
+652 AGREIENPIARLAQ

-708 SKVIIDAPGANRLI
+708 SKVIIDTPGANRLI
-722 GRGDMLVVSPGHD
+722 GRGDMLVVSPGRD
-735 EPVRVQC
+735 EPTRVQC
-742 ALVDTAEIDQIVDSI
+742 ALVDTPEILNIVRFI
-757 SRQRGYSG
+757 SNQRGYPG
-765 PFELPEYVDPNDED
+765 PFELPEYVDPNDEE
-779 GGGIGEVDLHK
+779 GGMNDIDLHR

-812 LQRKLGVGYARAGRI
+812 LQRKLNVGYARAGRI

-843 KARSV
+843 KARAV
-848 QITDLDSLDR
+848 LVTDLDTLDR

>member
-1 MAAAKKTGT
+1 MAEKTRKGKGKPAAKPKKKAPSAAKK
-10 DKARKPADKSRKI
+10 RKEV
-23 PKKRQSPAQQEPVRE
+23 RQ
-38 PLLTEARRRI
+38 PLFSEETRRT
-48 IRITLG
+48 IRIVLG
-54 VLCSIL
+54 VLCGIL
-60 TLYTVV
+60 TLYTLV
-66 ALLSYI
+66 ALLSYV

-78 QSLVFNRNMFSLDA
+78 QSLSFSPQLFSLEEK
-92 SAENAGGKVGFLWA
+92 AENAGGKIGFLWA
-106 RLLISKWFGLGAFAI
+106 DLLISRWFGLGAFGL
-121 PVFLGTLA
+121 PVFLGALT
-129 VYCLRIKKVNLVR
+129 VYCFRIKKVNLLR
-142 MFLLCASGAVLFS
+142 MFLLCALGAVIFS
-155 MLLSYLFSFTSL
+155 VLLAFIFSFTPY
-167 DAMLGGG
+167 DAMLGSG
-174 AGGSYGYYA
+174 AGGSYGHYA
-183 NRWLCDKIGKA
+183 NQWMCDKLGKA
-194 GTAGVLLAVL
+194 GMAGVLIVVL

-214 AAFWLDDL
+214 VALWLDNLVQGISDKEEDDEESDADDDL
-222 IYGLSHRAPKAAE
+222 DEIPDEAE
-235 DESGLEGLEEEENE
+235 D
-249 DGHPDLFRGESG
+249 
-261 ESDPYG
+261 
-267 YEDTPGLVVEGAEE
+267 PGLIVEGAEE

-287 DDWLA
+287 DDWLDYA
-292 FTGTE
+292 
-297 TETGSGH
+297 
-304 TVTGTSHLVSDPGT
+304 GT
-318 DDGPADA
+318 DEPAA
-325 ADDGYDEDPA
+325 PVETPPAPDEPQNG
-335 DDVVL
+335 DDVPL
-340 TVEKGENDIIAALSD
+340 IIEEKSESDIIAGLSD
-355 TEWRERYD
+355 DEWFKRYD
-363 PRLDLPDFRLP
+363 PRLDLPKYKFP
-374 SMSLLNDYR
+374 PMSLLNDYR
-383 DKWYEVSREELENNK
+383 DKWYEVSRQELENNK
-398 QRIVNALSNYKIRV
+398 QRIVNALNSYKIRV

-427 IQLADGIKV
+427 IQLDDGIKV
-436 SQVRNLEE
+436 AQVRNLEE

-462 SVGIEVANVNPSVV
+462 SVGIEVANVKPSVV
-476 ALKSVLGCQQF
+476 ALKAVMGCQQY
-487 QEAARKME
+487 QEASQKME
-495 LPMAMG
+495 LPMAIG

-530 VGLNVMITSLLY
+530 VGLNAMITSLLY
-542 TKHPAEMKFVLVD
+542 AKHPAEMKLVLVD
-555 PKKVELSLY
+555 PKKVEFSLY
-564 DKLDKHYLA
+564 EKLDKHYLA

-603 YDLLKQAN
+603 YELLKKAD

-616 EYNAKFLN
+616 EYNEKFLN
-624 RRLNPLKGHKFLPY
+624 RRLNPLNGHKFLPY

-652 AGREIETPIARLAQ
+652 AGREIENPIARLAQ

-708 SKVIIDAPGANRLI
+708 SKVIIDAPGANRLV
-722 GRGDMLVVSPGHD
+722 GRGDMLVVYPGHD
-735 EPVRVQC
+735 LTRVQC
-742 ALVDTAEIDQIVDSI
+742 ALVDTDEIIDIVRFI
-757 SRQRGYSG
+757 SQQRGYDG
-765 PFELPEYVDPNDED
+765 PFELPEYIDPNEED
-779 GGGIGEVDLHK
+779 AGVGDVDLHR

-798 ARMVVQYQQGSTSM
+798 AKMVVQYQQGSTSM

-843 KARSV
+843 KARAV
-848 QITDLDSLDR
+848 LVTDLDTLDR

>member
-1 MAAAKKTGT
+1 MADKKSPKPKKKKATP
-10 DKARKPADKSRKI
+10 ARKPAA
-23 PKKRQSPAQQEPVRE
+23 PRE
-38 PLLTEARRRI
+38 PILTDSRRRM
-48 IRITLG
+48 IRISLG
-54 VLCSIL
+54 VLFSIL
-60 TLYTVV
+60 AVYTLV

-78 QSLVFNRNMFSLDA
+78 QSLAFDSRMFTTDVT
-92 SAENAGGKVGFLWA
+92 AENAGGKIGFLWA
-106 RLLISKWFGLGAFAI
+106 DFLISKLFGLGALALPI
-121 PVFLGTLA
+121 FLGAIA
-129 VYCLRIKKVNLVR
+129 VYCFRLRNVNLLRV
-142 MFLLCASGAVLFS
+142 FLLCAFGAVIFS
-155 MLLSYLFSFTSL
+155 VVLAFVFSFTPY
-167 DAMLGGG
+167 DAMLGSG
-174 AGGSYGYYA
+174 AGGSYGHYA
-183 NRWLCDKIGKA
+183 SRWLCSMLGKA
-194 GTAGVLLAVL
+194 GAAGVLVLIL
-204 FLYACLLTPK
+204 FLYACLLSPK
-214 AAFWLDDL
+214 VAFWFDDL
-222 IYGLSHRAPKAAE
+222 LYGWSHREKQAPE
-235 DESGLEGLEEEENE
+235 DEGTDEPDEAEEGM
-249 DGHPDLFRGESG
+249 
-261 ESDPYG
+261 
-267 YEDTPGLVVEGAEE
+267 PGLVVEGAEE

-287 DDWLA
+287 DDWL
-292 FTGTE
+292 
-297 TETGSGH
+297 
-304 TVTGTSHLVSDPGT
+304 
-318 DDGPADA
+318 DA
-325 ADDGYDEDPA
+325 ADTDDAETEEDVEEVEEAAVAEAADTEDETAAADGEAAQDAASGNP
-335 DDVVL
+335 DDVPL
-340 TVEKGENDIIAALSD
+340 TIEKSENEIVDGLSD
-355 TEWRERYD
+355 EQWRERYD
-363 PRLDLPDFRLP
+363 PRLDLPKYKLP
-374 SMSLLNDYR
+374 PMSLLNDYK
-383 DKWYEVSREELENNK
+383 DMWYEVSREELENNK
-398 QRIVNALSNYKIRV
+398 QRIVNALNSYKIRV

-427 IQLADGIKV
+427 IQLDDGIKV
-436 SQVRNLEE
+436 AQVRNLEE

-462 SVGIEVANVNPSVV
+462 SVGIEVANVKPSVV
-476 ALKSVLGCQQF
+476 ALKSILGCQQY
-487 QEAARKME
+487 QEASQKME

-542 TKHPAEMKFVLVD
+542 ARHPAEMKLVLVD
-555 PKKVELSLY
+555 PKKVEFSLY
-564 DKLDKHYLA
+564 EKLDRHYLA

-603 YDLLKQAN
+603 YDLLKKAD

-624 RRLNPLKGHKFLPY
+624 RQLNPLKGHKFLPY

-652 AGREIETPIARLAQ
+652 AGREIENPIARLAQ

-708 SKVIIDAPGANRLI
+708 SKVIIDTPGANRLI
-722 GRGDMLVVSPGHD
+722 GRGDMLVVSPGRD
-735 EPVRVQC
+735 EPTRVQC
-742 ALVDTAEIDQIVDSI
+742 ALVDTPEILNIVRFI
-757 SRQRGYSG
+757 SNQRGYPG
-765 PFELPEYVDPNDED
+765 PFELPEYVDPNDEE
-779 GGGIGEVDLHK
+779 GGMSDIDLHR

-812 LQRKLGVGYARAGRI
+812 LQRKLNVGYARAGRI

-843 KARSV
+843 KARAV
-848 QITDLDSLDR
+848 LVTDLDTLDR

>member
-1 MAAAKKTGT
+1 MAPAKKT
-10 DKARKPADKSRKI
+10 DKNAKSEKSKAPARKRPA
-23 PKKRQSPAQQEPVRE
+23 PVRQKPVRE
-38 PLLTEARRRI
+38 PLLTDSRRRI
-48 IRITLG
+48 IRIVLG
-54 VLCSIL
+54 VLCGIL
-60 TLYTVV
+60 TLYTLA
-66 ALLSYI
+66 ALISYV

-78 QSLVFNRNMFSLDA
+78 QSLAFDPQMFSLDA
-92 SAENAGGKVGFLWA
+92 TAENAGGKIGYLWA
-106 RLLISKWFGLGAFAI
+106 NLLISKWFGLGAFAI
-121 PVFLGTLA
+121 PVFLGYLT
-129 VYCLRIKKVNLVR
+129 VYCFRIKKVNLLRV
-142 MFLLCASGAVLFS
+142 FLLCAFGAIIFSVL
-155 MLLSYLFSFTSL
+155 LAYIFSFTSL
-167 DAMLGGG
+167 DSMLGGG
-174 AGGSYGYYA
+174 AGGSYGHYA
-183 NRWLCDKIGKA
+183 NRWLCDKLGKA

-214 AAFWLDDL
+214 VAFWLDDL
-222 IYGLSHRAPKAAE
+222 IYGVSHREPKPVLAVDDLEGEEGE
-235 DESGLEGLEEEENE
+235 DEEEI
-249 DGHPDLFRGESG
+249 
-261 ESDPYG
+261 
-267 YEDTPGLVVEGAEE
+267 PGLVVEGAQGSQL

-287 DDWLA
+287 DDWLE
-292 FTGTE
+292 FTGTD
-297 TETGSGH
+297 TGVGPETGH
-304 TVTGTSHLVSDPGT
+304 TTHTGDEVVGEEDPEVI
-318 DDGPADA
+318 PNEPEE
-325 ADDGYDEDPA
+325 ADDPFQ
-335 DDVVL
+335 DVKL
-340 TVEKGENDIIAALSD
+340 TIEGKSEKDIIAGLSD
-355 TEWRERYD
+355 EEWRERYD
-363 PRLDLPDFRLP
+363 PRLDLPKFKLP
-374 SMSLLNDYR
+374 PMSLLNDYK
-383 DKWYEVSREELENNK
+383 DMWYEVSRQELENNK
-398 QRIVNALSNYKIRV
+398 QRIVNALNSYKIRV

-427 IQLADGIKV
+427 IQLDDGIKV
-436 SQVRNLEE
+436 AQVRNLEE

-462 SVGIEVANVNPSVV
+462 SVGIEVANVKPSVV

-487 QEAARKME
+487 QEASQKME
-495 LPMAMG
+495 LPMAIG

-542 TKHPAEMKFVLVD
+542 SRHPAEMKLVLVD
-555 PKKVELSLY
+555 PKKVEFSLY
-564 DKLDKHYLA
+564 EKLDKHYLA

-603 YDLLKQAN
+603 YDLLKKAD

-616 EYNAKFLN
+616 EYNAKFLS
-624 RRLNPLKGHKFLPY
+624 RQLNPNNGHKFLPY

-652 AGREIETPIARLAQ
+652 AGREIENPIARLAQ

-722 GRGDMLVVSPGHD
+722 GRGDMLVVYPGHD
-735 EPVRVQC
+735 LTRVQC
-742 ALVDTAEIDQIVDSI
+742 ALVDTPEII
-757 SRQRGYSG
+757 SLVKFISDQRGYAG
-765 PFELPEYVDPNDED
+765 PFELPEYVDPNEED
-779 GGGIGEVDLHK
+779 AGVGDVDLHK

-798 ARMVVQYQQGSTSM
+798 AKMVVQYQQGSTSM
-812 LQRKLGVGYARAGRI
+812 LQRKLNVGYARAGRI

-843 KARSV
+843 KARAV
-848 QITDLDSLDR
+848 LVTDLDSLDR

>member
-1 MAAAKKTGT
+1 M
-10 DKARKPADKSRKI
+10 
-23 PKKRQSPAQQEPVRE
+23 
-38 PLLTEARRRI
+38 RI
-48 IRITLG
+48 VLG
-54 VLCSIL
+54 VLFGIL
-60 TLYTVV
+60 TLYTLV
-66 ALLSYI
+66 ALLSYV

-78 QSLVFNRNMFSLDA
+78 QSLRFDPQMFSMD
-92 SAENAGGKVGFLWA
+92 SVAENAGGKIGYLWA
-106 RLLISKWFGLGAFAI
+106 NLLISKLFGFGAFAI
-121 PVFLGTLA
+121 PVFLGFLT
-129 VYCLRIKKVNLVR
+129 VYCFRIKKVNLLRV
-142 MFLLCASGAVLFS
+142 FLLCAFGAIIFSVL
-155 MLLSYLFSFTSL
+155 LAYIFSFTSL
-167 DAMLGGG
+167 DSMLGNG
-174 AGGSYGYYA
+174 AGGSYGHYA
-183 NRWLCDKIGKA
+183 NSWMCDKLGKA
-194 GTAGVLLAVL
+194 GMAGVLLVVL

-214 AAFWLDDL
+214 VAFWFDDL
-222 IYGLSHRAPKAAE
+222 LYGISHRE
-235 DESGLEGLEEEENE
+235 TGDDDEADGTEEGEEGEEGEAGL
-249 DGHPDLFRGESG
+249 
-261 ESDPYG
+261 Y
-267 YEDTPGLVVEGAEE
+267 PGLVVEGAQE
-281 ADTDPT
+281 ADTDPS
-287 DDWLA
+287 DDWLEY
-292 FTGTE
+292 TDSE
-297 TETGSGH
+297 TAGQPAGEPEQTPESAVETKPEVIQPL
-304 TVTGTSHLVSDPGT
+304 VTQPEVT
-318 DDGPADA
+318 
-325 ADDGYDEDPA
+325 
-335 DDVVL
+335 L
-340 TVEKGENDIIAALSD
+340 TIERSENDIIAGLSD
-355 TEWRERYD
+355 EEWRERYD
-363 PRLDLPDFRLP
+363 PRLDLPKFKLP
-374 SMSLLNDYR
+374 PMSILKDYK
-383 DKWYEVSREELENNK
+383 DMWYEVSRQELENNK
-398 QRIVNALSNYKIRV
+398 QRIVNALNSYKIRV

-427 IQLADGIKV
+427 IQLDDGIKV
-436 SQVRNLEE
+436 AQVRNLEE

-462 SVGIEVANVNPSVV
+462 SVGIEVANVKPSVV
-476 ALKSVLGCQQF
+476 ALKSVLGCQQY
-487 QEAARKME
+487 QEASQKME
-495 LPMAMG
+495 LPMAIG

-542 TKHPAEMKFVLVD
+542 AKHPAEMKLVLVD
-555 PKKVELSLY
+555 PKKVEFSLY
-564 DKLDKHYLA
+564 EKLEKHYLA

-603 YDLLKQAN
+603 YDLLKKAD

-616 EYNAKFLN
+616 EYNEKFLN
-624 RRLNPLKGHKFLPY
+624 RQLNPNNGHKFLPY

-652 AGREIETPIARLAQ
+652 AGREIENPIARLAQ

-722 GRGDMLVVSPGHD
+722 GRGDMLVVYPGHD
-735 EPVRVQC
+735 LTRVQC
-742 ALVDTAEIDQIVDSI
+742 ALVDTPEIINLVKYI
-757 SRQRGYSG
+757 SDQRGYAG

-779 GGGIGEVDLHK
+779 AGVGDVDLHR

-812 LQRKLGVGYARAGRI
+812 LQRKLNVGYARAGRI

-848 QITDLDSLDR
+848 LVTDLDTLDR

>member
-1 MAAAKKTGT
+1 MAPAKKT
-10 DKARKPADKSRKI
+10 DKNAKSEKSKAPARKRPA
-23 PKKRQSPAQQEPVRE
+23 PVRQKPVRE
-38 PLLTEARRRI
+38 PLLTDSRRRI
-48 IRITLG
+48 IRIVLG
-54 VLCSIL
+54 VLCGIL
-60 TLYTVV
+60 TLYTLA
-66 ALLSYI
+66 ALISYV

-78 QSLVFNRNMFSLDA
+78 QSLAFDPQMFSLDA
-92 SAENAGGKVGFLWA
+92 TAENAGGKIGYLWA
-106 RLLISKWFGLGAFAI
+106 NLLISKWFGLGAFAI
-121 PVFLGTLA
+121 PVFLGYLT
-129 VYCLRIKKVNLVR
+129 VYCFRIKKVNLLRV
-142 MFLLCASGAVLFS
+142 FLLCAFGAIIFSVL
-155 MLLSYLFSFTSL
+155 LAYIFSFTSL
-167 DAMLGGG
+167 DSMLGGG
-174 AGGSYGYYA
+174 AGGSYGHYA
-183 NRWLCDKIGKA
+183 NRWLCDKLGKA

-214 AAFWLDDL
+214 VAFWLDDL
-222 IYGLSHRAPKAAE
+222 IYGVSHREPKPVLAVDDLEGEEGE
-235 DESGLEGLEEEENE
+235 DEEEI
-249 DGHPDLFRGESG
+249 
-261 ESDPYG
+261 
-267 YEDTPGLVVEGAEE
+267 PGLVVEGAQGSQL

-287 DDWLA
+287 DDWLE
-292 FTGTE
+292 FTGTD
-297 TETGSGH
+297 TGVGPETGH
-304 TVTGTSHLVSDPGT
+304 TTHTGDEVVGEEDPEVI
-318 DDGPADA
+318 PNEPEE
-325 ADDGYDEDPA
+325 ADDPFQ
-335 DDVVL
+335 DVKL
-340 TVEKGENDIIAALSD
+340 TIEGKSEKDIIAGLSD
-355 TEWRERYD
+355 EEWRERYD
-363 PRLDLPDFRLP
+363 PRLDLPKFKLP
-374 SMSLLNDYR
+374 PMSLLNDYK
-383 DKWYEVSREELENNK
+383 DMWYEVSRQELENNK
-398 QRIVNALSNYKIRV
+398 QRIVNALNSYKIRV

-427 IQLADGIKV
+427 IQLDDGIKV
-436 SQVRNLEE
+436 AQVRNLEE

-462 SVGIEVANVNPSVV
+462 SVGIEVANVKPSVV

-487 QEAARKME
+487 QEASQKME
-495 LPMAMG
+495 LPMAIG

-542 TKHPAEMKFVLVD
+542 SRHPAEMKLVLVD
-555 PKKVELSLY
+555 PKKVEFSLY
-564 DKLDKHYLA
+564 EKLDKHYLA

-603 YDLLKQAN
+603 YDLLKKAD

-616 EYNAKFLN
+616 EYNAKFLS
-624 RRLNPLKGHKFLPY
+624 RQLNPNNGHKFLPY

-652 AGREIETPIARLAQ
+652 AGREIENPIARLAQ

-695 NSRVAFKVNTGTD
+695 NSRIAFKVNTGTD

-722 GRGDMLVVSPGHD
+722 GRGDMLVVYPGHD
-735 EPVRVQC
+735 LTRVQC
-742 ALVDTAEIDQIVDSI
+742 ALVDTPEII
-757 SRQRGYSG
+757 SLVKFISDQRGYAG
-765 PFELPEYVDPNDED
+765 PFELPEYVDPNEED
-779 GGGIGEVDLHK
+779 AGVGDVDLHK

-798 ARMVVQYQQGSTSM
+798 AKMVVQYQQGSTSM
-812 LQRKLGVGYARAGRI
+812 LQRKLNVGYARAGRI

-843 KARSV
+843 KARAV
-848 QITDLDSLDR
+848 LVTDLDSLDR

>member
-1 MAAAKKTGT
+1 MADKKSGKTKKKAGKPAAKS
-10 DKARKPADKSRKI
+10 ARKPARKAASR
-23 PKKRQSPAQQEPVRE
+23 REPVVTDQHKRVFR
-38 PLLTEARRRI
+38 L
-48 IRITLG
+48 TLG
-54 VLCSIL
+54 VVFTIVA
-60 TLYTVV
+60 LYTLV
-66 ALLSYI
+66 ALLSYV
-72 FTWTSD
+72 FTWTAD
-78 QSLVFNRNMFSLDA
+78 QSLAFDSRMFTTEVT
-92 SAENAGGKVGFLWA
+92 AENAGGKIGFIWA
-106 RLLISKWFGLGAFAI
+106 NFLISRLFGLGAFAMPI
-121 PVFLGTLA
+121 FFGVLA
-129 VYCLRIKKVNLVR
+129 VYCFRLRHVNLLR
-142 MFLLCASGAVLFS
+142 AFLLCAFGAVIFS
-155 MLLSYLFSFTSL
+155 VLLAFIFSFTPY
-167 DAMLGGG
+167 DAMLGSG
-174 AGGSYGYYA
+174 AGGSYGHYA
-183 NRWLCDKIGKA
+183 SRWLCSMLGKA
-194 GTAGVLLAVL
+194 GTAGVLVVIL

-214 AAFWLDDL
+214 VAAWFDDL
-222 IYGLSHRAPKAAE
+222 L
-235 DESGLEGLEEEENE
+235 SGLARLERRRPADADDGTDEADDEEP
-249 DGHPDLFRGESG
+249 G
-261 ESDPYG
+261 
-267 YEDTPGLVVEGAEE
+267 GLVVEGAEE

-292 FTGTE
+292 FAGTE
-297 TETGSGH
+297 
-304 TVTGTSHLVSDPGT
+304 
-318 DDGPADA
+318 DA
-325 ADDGYDEDPA
+325 APEEQPEELPEELPEEEPEETAPVDADEVTLTIEKSENEIVDG
-335 DDVVL
+335 
-340 TVEKGENDIIAALSD
+340 LSD
-355 TEWRERYD
+355 EKWRERYD
-363 PRLDLPDFRLP
+363 PRLDLPRYKLP
-374 SMSLLNDYR
+374 PMSLLNDYR
-383 DKWYEVSREELENNK
+383 DMWYEVSREELENNK
-398 QRIVNALSNYKIRV
+398 QRIVNALNSYKIRV

-427 IQLADGIKV
+427 IQLDDGIKV
-436 SQVRNLEE
+436 AQVRNLEE

-462 SVGIEVANVNPSVV
+462 SVGIEVANVKPSVV
-476 ALKSVLGCQQF
+476 ALKSVLGCQQY
-487 QEAARKME
+487 QEASQKME

-542 TKHPAEMKFVLVD
+542 ARHPAEMKLVLVD
-555 PKKVELSLY
+555 PKKVEFSLY
-564 DKLDKHYLA
+564 EKLDKHYLA
-573 MLPDGDEA
+573 MLPDGEEA

-603 YDLLKQAN
+603 YDLLKKAD

-624 RRLNPLKGHKFLPY
+624 RQLNPLNGHKFLPY

-652 AGREIETPIARLAQ
+652 AGREIENPIARLAQ

-722 GRGDMLVVSPGHD
+722 GRGDMLVVYPGHD
-735 EPVRVQC
+735 LTRVQC
-742 ALVDTAEIDQIVDSI
+742 ALVDTPEIINIVKFI
-757 SRQRGYSG
+757 SSQRGYPG

-779 GGGIGEVDLHK
+779 GGMSDVDLHR
-790 RDQLFEEC
+790 RDQLFDEC

-812 LQRKLGVGYARAGRI
+812 LQRKLNVGYARAGRI

-848 QITDLDSLDR
+848 LVTDLDTLDR
-858 ILESLNHI
+858 ILDSLNHV

>member
-1 MAAAKKTGT
+1 MAKEKKSKEKSRAKSRPQTAPKKKTAT
-10 DKARKPADKSRKI
+10 VSKPKRTAEPRKP
-23 PKKRQSPAQQEPVRE
+23 
-38 PLLTEARRRI
+38 LLSEENRRI
-48 IRITLG
+48 VRIVLG
-54 VLCSIL
+54 VLCGIL
-60 TLYTVV
+60 TVYTLV
-66 ALLSYI
+66 ALLSYV

-78 QSLVFNRNMFSLDA
+78 QSLAFDSEMFSMNA
-92 SAENAGGKVGFLWA
+92 SAENAGGKIGYLWA
-106 RLLISKWFGLGAFAI
+106 NLLVSKWFGLGAFAI
-121 PVFLGTLA
+121 PVFLGFLT
-129 VYCLRIKKVNLVR
+129 VYCFRIKKVNLLRV
-142 MFLLCASGAVLFS
+142 FLLCAFGAILFS
-155 MLLSYLFSFTSL
+155 VLLAFIFSFTPL
-167 DAMLGGG
+167 DTMLGNG
-174 AGGSYGYYA
+174 AGGSYGHYA
-183 NRWLCDKIGKA
+183 NDWMCDKLGKV
-194 GTAGVLLAVL
+194 GMAGVLLAVL
-204 FLYACLLTPK
+204 FLYICLLTPK
-214 AAFWLDDL
+214 VAFWFDDL
-222 IYGLSHRAPKAAE
+222 LYGISHREPEEE
-235 DESGLEGLEEEENE
+235 DEPDEIEEE
-249 DGHPDLFRGESG
+249 GEG
-261 ESDPYG
+261 EEGSV
-267 YEDTPGLVVEGAEE
+267 PGLVVEGAPE

-287 DDWLA
+287 DDWLD
-292 FTGTE
+292 FTDSDTSGQAAESEQAPE
-297 TETGSGH
+297 TAQETAPAVIQPL
-304 TVTGTSHLVSDPGT
+304 VTQP
-318 DDGPADA
+318 
-325 ADDGYDEDPA
+325 E
-335 DDVVL
+335 VVQPEVTL
-340 TVEKGENDIIAALSD
+340 TIEKSENDIIAGLSD
-355 TEWRERYD
+355 EEWRERYD
-363 PRLDLPDFRLP
+363 PRLDLPKFKLP
-374 SMSLLNDYR
+374 PMSILKDYK
-383 DKWYEVSREELENNK
+383 DMWYEVSRQELENNK
-398 QRIVNALSNYKIRV
+398 QRIVNALNSYKIRV

-427 IQLADGIKV
+427 IQLDDGIKV
-436 SQVRNLEE
+436 AQVRNLEE

-462 SVGIEVANVNPSVV
+462 SVGIEVANVKPSVV
-476 ALKSVLGCQQF
+476 ALKSVLGCQQY
-487 QEAARKME
+487 QEASQKME
-495 LPMAMG
+495 LPMAIG

-542 TKHPAEMKFVLVD
+542 AKHPAEMKLVLVD
-555 PKKVELSLY
+555 PKKVEFSLY
-564 DKLDKHYLA
+564 EKLEKHYLA

-603 YDLLKQAN
+603 YDLLKKAD

-624 RRLNPLKGHKFLPY
+624 RQLNPNNGHKFLPY

-652 AGREIETPIARLAQ
+652 AGREIENPIARLAQ

-722 GRGDMLVVSPGHD
+722 GRGDMLVVYPGHD
-735 EPVRVQC
+735 LTRVQC
-742 ALVDTAEIDQIVDSI
+742 ALVDTPEIINLVKYI
-757 SRQRGYSG
+757 SDQRGYAG

-779 GGGIGEVDLHK
+779 AGVGDIDLHR

-812 LQRKLGVGYARAGRI
+812 LQRKLNVGYARAGRI

-848 QITDLDSLDR
+848 LVTDLDTLDR

>member
-1 MAAAKKTGT
+1 MAKKSDTGKT
-10 DKARKPADKSRKI
+10 RKTADRGGKS
-23 PKKRQSPAQQEPVRE
+23 PKKRQASVQPEPERE
-38 PLLTEARRRI
+38 PLLTDARRRI
-48 IRITLG
+48 IRIALG
-54 VLCSIL
+54 VFCSIL
-60 TLYTVV
+60 TLYTAV

-78 QSLVFNRNMFSLDA
+78 QSLVFNPKMFSLDA
-92 SAENAGGKVGFLWA
+92 AAENAGGKIGFLWA
-106 RLLISKWFGLGAFAI
+106 RLLISKWFGFGAFAI
-121 PVFLGTLA
+121 PLFMGALS
-129 VYCLRIKKVNLVR
+129 VYCLHIRKVNLLR

-155 MLLSYLFSFTSL
+155 LLLAYILSFTAF
-167 DAMLGGG
+167 DTMLGGG
-174 AGGSYGYYA
+174 ACGYYA
-183 NRWLCDKIGKA
+183 NRWICDKIGRT
-194 GTAGVLLAVL
+194 GTAGLLLAGL

-214 AAFWLDDL
+214 VAFWLDDL
-222 IYGLSHRAPKAAE
+222 IYGISHREPSADLPDDAAGDAE
-235 DESGLEGLEEEENE
+235 IPEEE
-249 DGHPDLFRGESG
+249 
-261 ESDPYG
+261 
-267 YEDTPGLVVEGAEE
+267 PGLVVEGAEE

-287 DDWLA
+287 DDWLKFA
-292 FTGTE
+292 GTDPDSDPETDDPYRFSGGEESPAAEHGFTGT
-297 TETGSGH
+297 
-304 TVTGTSHLVSDPGT
+304 VTGFSEADPEEEKELTEEET
-318 DDGPADA
+318 DG
-325 ADDGYDEDPA
+325 DEVP
-335 DDVVL
+335 L
-340 TVEKGENDIIAALSD
+340 TVEKGENDIIAGLSD

-374 SMSLLNDYR
+374 SMNLLNDYR

-427 IQLADGIKV
+427 IHLADGIKV

-476 ALKSVLGCQQF
+476 ALKSILGCQQF
-487 QEAARKME
+487 QEAVQKME

-530 VGLNVMITSLLY
+530 VGLNVMLTSLLY

-581 IITDTKKVANT
+581 IITDTKKVAHT

-603 YDLLKQAN
+603 YDLLKEAN

-616 EYNAKFLN
+616 DYNAKFLN

-742 ALVDTAEIDQIVDSI
+742 ALVDTAEIDSIVDSI

-779 GGGIGEVDLHK
+779 GGLSEIDLHK

-848 QITDLDSLDR
+848 LITDLDSLDR

>member
-1 MAAAKKTGT
+1 MAAKKSNEKG
-10 DKARKPADKSRKI
+10 KGKPRSQARSKKKPAPA
-23 PKKRQSPAQQEPVRE
+23 PKRRRTERQ
-38 PLLTEARRRI
+38 PLLTEETRRI
-48 IRITLG
+48 VRIVLG
-54 VLCSIL
+54 VLCGIL
-60 TLYTVV
+60 TLYTLV
-66 ALLSYI
+66 ALISYV

-78 QSLVFNRNMFSLDA
+78 QSLSYDPQMFSLDA
-92 SAENAGGKVGFLWA
+92 AAENAGGKLGYLWA
-106 RLLISKWFGLGAFAI
+106 NLLISKWFGFGAFAI
-121 PVFLGTLA
+121 PVFLGFLT
-129 VYCLRIKKVNLVR
+129 VYCFHIRKVNLLRV
-142 MFLLCASGAVLFS
+142 FLLCAFGAIIFSVL
-155 MLLSYLFSFTSL
+155 LAYIFSFTSL
-167 DAMLGGG
+167 DSLLGSG
-174 AGGSYGYYA
+174 AGGSYGHYA
-183 NRWLCDKIGKA
+183 NQWMCDKLGKA
-194 GTAGVLLAVL
+194 GMGGVLLLVL
-204 FLYACLLTPK
+204 FLFASLLTPK
-214 AAFWLDDL
+214 VAFWFDDL
-222 IYGLSHRAPKAAE
+222 LYGISHRGGEEGGADGEDDLEDLE
-235 DESGLEGLEEEENE
+235 DEN
-249 DGHPDLFRGESG
+249 PD
-261 ESDPYG
+261 
-267 YEDTPGLVVEGAEE
+267 PGLIVEGAEE
-281 ADTDPT
+281 IDTDPT
-287 DDWLA
+287 DDWLDYTDSET
-292 FTGTE
+292 TGQTVSGVE
-297 TETGSGH
+297 TLSQ
-304 TVTGTSHLVSDPGT
+304 
-318 DDGPADA
+318 
-325 ADDGYDEDPA
+325 
-335 DDVVL
+335 
-340 TVEKGENDIIAALSD
+340 TVEETQPEVRQQEVTLTIEKSENEIIDGLSD
-355 TEWRERYD
+355 EEWRERYD
-363 PRLDLPDFRLP
+363 PRLDLPKYKLP
-374 SMSLLNDYR
+374 PMSLLNDYR
-383 DKWYEVSREELENNK
+383 DMWYEVSRQELENNK
-398 QRIVNALSNYKIRV
+398 QRIVNALNSYRIQV

-462 SVGIEVANVNPSVV
+462 SVGIEVANVKPSVV

-487 QEAARKME
+487 QEAAKKME
-495 LPMAMG
+495 LPMAIG

-542 TKHPAEMKFVLVD
+542 ARHPAEMKLVLVD
-555 PKKVELSLY
+555 PKKVEFSLY
-564 DKLDKHYLA
+564 EKLEKHYLA
-573 MLPDGDEA
+573 MLPDADEA

-592 LNSLCI
+592 LNSLCT
-598 EMDAR
+598 EMDDR
-603 YDLLKQAN
+603 YDLLKRAD

-616 EYNAKFLN
+616 EYNEKFLN
-624 RRLNPLKGHKFLPY
+624 RQLNPLDGHKFLPY

-652 AGREIETPIARLAQ
+652 AGREIENPIARLAQ

-695 NSRVAFKVNTGTD
+695 NSRVAFKVNTSTD

-722 GRGDMLVVSPGHD
+722 GRGDMLVVYPGHD
-735 EPVRVQC
+735 LTRVQC
-742 ALVDTAEIDQIVDSI
+742 ALVDTPEII
-757 SRQRGYSG
+757 SLVKFISEQRGYAG
-765 PFELPEYVDPNDED
+765 PFELPAYVDPNDEEA
-779 GGGIGEVDLHK
+779 GIGDVDLHK

-812 LQRKLGVGYARAGRI
+812 LQRKLNVGYARAGRI

-848 QITDLDSLDR
+848 LVTDLDTLDR

>member
-1 MAAAKKTGT
+1 MAKEKKNKDKSRAKSRPQPAPKKKPTAAAK
-10 DKARKPADKSRKI
+10 
-23 PKKRQSPAQQEPVRE
+23 PKRRE
-38 PLLTEARRRI
+38 TPRTPLLSEENRRVVRI
-48 IRITLG
+48 VLG
-54 VLCSIL
+54 VLFGIL
-60 TLYTVV
+60 TLYTLV
-66 ALLSYI
+66 ALLSYV

-78 QSLVFNRNMFSLDA
+78 QSLRFDPQMFSMD
-92 SAENAGGKVGFLWA
+92 SVAENAGGKIGYLWA
-106 RLLISKWFGLGAFAI
+106 NLLISKLFGFGAFAI
-121 PVFLGTLA
+121 PVFLGFLT
-129 VYCLRIKKVNLVR
+129 VYCFRIKKVNLLRV
-142 MFLLCASGAVLFS
+142 FLLCAFGAIIFSVL
-155 MLLSYLFSFTSL
+155 LAYIFSFTSL
-167 DAMLGGG
+167 DSMLGNG
-174 AGGSYGYYA
+174 AGGSYGHYA
-183 NRWLCDKIGKA
+183 NSWMCDKLGKA
-194 GTAGVLLAVL
+194 GMAGVLLVVL

-214 AAFWLDDL
+214 VAFWFDDL
-222 IYGLSHRAPKAAE
+222 LYGISHRE
-235 DESGLEGLEEEENE
+235 TGDDDEADGTEEGDEGEEGEAGL
-249 DGHPDLFRGESG
+249 
-261 ESDPYG
+261 Y
-267 YEDTPGLVVEGAEE
+267 PGLVVEGAQE
-281 ADTDPT
+281 ADTDPS
-287 DDWLA
+287 DDWLEY
-292 FTGTE
+292 TDSE
-297 TETGSGH
+297 TAGQPAGEPEQTPESAVETKPEVIQPL
-304 TVTGTSHLVSDPGT
+304 VTQPEVT
-318 DDGPADA
+318 
-325 ADDGYDEDPA
+325 
-335 DDVVL
+335 L
-340 TVEKGENDIIAALSD
+340 TIERSENDIIAGLSD
-355 TEWRERYD
+355 EEWRERYD
-363 PRLDLPDFRLP
+363 PRLDLPKFKLP
-374 SMSLLNDYR
+374 PMSILTDYK
-383 DKWYEVSREELENNK
+383 DMWYEVSRQELENNK
-398 QRIVNALSNYKIRV
+398 QRIVNALNSYKIRV

-427 IQLADGIKV
+427 IQLDDGIKV
-436 SQVRNLEE
+436 AQVRNLEE

-462 SVGIEVANVNPSVV
+462 SVGIEVANVKPSVV
-476 ALKSVLGCQQF
+476 ALKSVLGCQQY
-487 QEAARKME
+487 QEASQKME
-495 LPMAMG
+495 LPMAIG
-501 ITVTNEPFFL
+501 ITVTNEPFFI

-542 TKHPAEMKFVLVD
+542 AKHPAEMKLVLVD
-555 PKKVELSLY
+555 PKKVEFSLY
-564 DKLDKHYLA
+564 EKLEKHYLA
-573 MLPDGDEA
+573 MLPDADEA

-603 YDLLKQAN
+603 YDLLKKAD

-616 EYNAKFLN
+616 EYNEKFLN
-624 RRLNPLKGHKFLPY
+624 RQLNPNNGHKFLPY

-652 AGREIETPIARLAQ
+652 AGREIENPIARLAQ

-722 GRGDMLVVSPGHD
+722 GRGDMLVVYPGHD
-735 EPVRVQC
+735 LTRVQC
-742 ALVDTAEIDQIVDSI
+742 ALVDTPEIINLVKFI
-757 SRQRGYSG
+757 SDQRGYAG

-779 GGGIGEVDLHK
+779 AGVGDVDLHR

-812 LQRKLGVGYARAGRI
+812 LQRKLNVGYARAGRI

-848 QITDLDSLDR
+848 LVTDLDTLDR